1 MTSYLSKIRDIPI
14 KGEAIV
20 RIIDSKHGLVVEPSA
35 DSDLLVSTL
44 TQILIFKKGVNRSST
59 ILDKESVQK
68 IEIIEQRKKI
78 PLLTMISFLVC
89 SVIVY
94 LGSSYWLVDNIA
106 QPIVPGVNLALIP
119 FLLLGSLIAGVAWM
133 WKTYSFSN
141 RITFR
146 IVCTQGD
153 VSVFN
158 CAFEH
163 RGDLMDNIVYFQP
176 RVDI

>member
-1 MTSYLSKIRDIPI
+1 
-14 KGEAIV
+14 
-20 RIIDSKHGLVVEPSA
+20 
-35 DSDLLVSTL
+35 
-44 TQILIFKKGVNRSST
+44 
-59 ILDKESVQK
+59 
-68 IEIIEQRKKI
+68 
-78 PLLTMISFLVC
+78 MISFLMC

-119 FLLLGSLIAGVAWM
+119 FLLLGSLIAGVAWL

-163 RGDLMDNIVYFQP
+163 RGDLMDSIVYFQP